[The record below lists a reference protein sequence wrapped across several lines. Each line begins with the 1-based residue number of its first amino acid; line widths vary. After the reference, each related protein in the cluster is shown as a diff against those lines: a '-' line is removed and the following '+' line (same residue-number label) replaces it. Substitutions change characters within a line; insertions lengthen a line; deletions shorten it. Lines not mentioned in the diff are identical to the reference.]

1 VKAKDFVCIS
11 LAAGAFAVF
20 SGCGG
25 GSSSSMTGAMT
36 PPPAGTM
43 PPPMATTQDLEFP
56 QVHDMANG
64 ASETMDPI
72 GVNGGAVTVTPTDD
86 DTSDPSSVR

>member
-1 VKAKDFVCIS
+1 MA
-11 LAAGAFAVF
+11 
-20 SGCGG
+20 
-25 GSSSSMTGAMT
+25 
-36 PPPAGTM
+36 
-43 PPPMATTQDLEFP
+43 PPMATTQDLEFP